1 MGLRTVAALVQGAEL
16 VYRNDILCSGG
27 HQHLD
32 DGRAGRAGAVQ
43 DDMHIL
49 HLFAHHTEGVDEGGG
64 HDNGGAVLVIVED
77 RDIQLF
83 FQRLLDLKALGALDV
98 LQIDAAERGRNGLAG
113 RDDAGRVVG
122 VDADGECV
130 HPAKFL
136 KEHGL
141 SLHNGQTGLGAD
153 VAQAQHSGAVGD
165 DGHHVALE
173 GVLVHVLRVFLDL
186 AAGLCHAGGVGRG
199 KVVAGLHF
207 HLADDADFPVMAL
220 VHFESSFVVI
230 HGAFLLFLY

>member
-1 MGLRTVAALVQGAEL
+1 M
-16 VYRNDILCSGG
+16 
-27 HQHLD
+27 
-32 DGRAGRAGAVQ
+32 
-43 DDMHIL
+43 
-49 HLFAHHTEGVDEGGG
+49 
-64 HDNGGAVLVIVED
+64 LVIVED

-83 FQRLLDLKALGALDV
+83 FQCLLDLKALGALDV

-113 RDDAGRVVG
+113 RDDAGRVVS
-122 VDADGECV
+122 VDADGEGV

-141 SLHNGQTGLGAD
+141 ALHDGQTGLGAD
-153 VAQAQHSGAVGD
+153 IAQAQHSGAVGND
-165 DGHHVALE
+165 CHHVALE
-173 GVLVHVLRVFLDL
+173 GVLVHVLRVFLDP